1 MKAQPEPMVSGKY
14 FLPNAPLLC
23 LKRIPA
29 CPVTSVNSITPEGR
43 GGVGLAE
50 GDGDAVVATSDC
62 CAAGFW
68 ADCLLHEV
76 TSKSAAVSRKIE
88 MILVSVSLDVLKISA
103 PPLRALRLCGF
114 P

>member
-1 MKAQPEPMVSGKY
+1 MKAQPEPIVSGKY

-29 CPVTSVNSITPEGR
+29 CPVTSVNSIAPEGR

-50 GDGDAVVATSDC
+50 GDGEAAAATSDC
-62 CAAGFW
+62 CATGFW

-76 TSKSAAVSRKIE
+76 IRNRAAVSRRAE
-88 MILVSVSLDVLKISA
+88 MILISVSLDVFKVSA
-103 PPLRALRLCGF
+103 L
-114 P
+114 